1 MHNTARRVTSADH
14 YIIHGGCEQI
24 IDVFVERR
32 VTDYYQEK
40 CEMVIEPSTT
50 FKENYPLLM
59 TATVVDIN
67 YGAAQKV
74 RILNPLDESISIKQ
88 DCTVGQAEPFVSIQ
102 TIMDTE
108 DEGEVNN
115 YSCINIYVHSCL
127 RQISIGRKPCSN
139 SKTHVQIMKFT
150 CRLNMGFGRRH
161 WSMRRDV
168 MCFVETKWPTLKK
181 LRCFR

>member
-14 YIIHGGCEQI
+14 YIIHRGCEQI

-59 TATVVDIN
+59 TATVNIN
-67 YGAAQKV
+67 YGATHKV

-88 DCTVGQAEPFVSIQ
+88 DCTVGQTEPIVSIQ

-115 YSCINIYVHSCL
+115 YCYIRSVKSRNDP
-127 RQISIGRKPCSN
+127 KN
-139 SKTHVQIMKFT
+139 SPAAMSENGPKIESYSPEANSTNCPKIE
-150 CRLNMGFGRRH
+150 
-161 WSMRRDV
+161 S
-168 MCFVETKWPTLKK
+168 
-181 LRCFR
+181 